1 MKQPAAIRKRLEKV
15 IDQDIVIFQWMKTC
29 QGIRERVFAAAEA
42 ARLVEDGRFQRGD
55 LVTVGYNACAD
66 QVIMA
71 APGRSRLVTKIAVEA
86 TDAEALVE
94 KRGWKIWWVEVPDS
108 APGWAQKSPMEWDI
122 SQGIRQ

>member
-1 MKQPAAIRKRLEKV
+1 LEKV
-15 IDQDIVIFQWMKTC
+15 IDQDIVAFQWMKTC

-42 ARLVEDGRFQRGD
+42 ARLVEDGRLQRGD

-71 APGRSRLVTKIAVEA
+71 APGRSRRVEKVAVEA
-86 TDAEALVE
+86 TAAEALVE
-94 KRGWKIWWVEVPDS
+94 KRGWKIWWVEVPDD
-108 APGWAQKSPMEWDI
+108 APGWAQKSPMEWDV